1 MNKLLFFF
9 LLFCSFSLQA
19 QEVIQFKDGK
29 TKEVKLI
36 QISDEE
42 VQYYLWTNQDG
53 PLFINSIDKIDFISF
68 KNGAIERFASNDTVP
83 VKEDKEVEFVSKDNI
98 DLLYLLSGEVVDG
111 KVESVNPSSVSIRR
125 VNLPS
130 QPRTTYKKSDL
141 EKLVYSDGTV
151 DQFIPFKEKEKEKAE
166 QVTARQEYRDHT
178 IKWKG
183 GQTFRTTQKTYYGEE
198 VLSLMEGSK
207 ENSRLMKEGFGYKS
221 EAQNLGKVGGAVCI
235 GGAIATIVSVTSSSD
250 IEDDL
255 NVSNFAPLIVGI
267 VVYIITGSS
276 ASKMNQQGNAS
287 IKSAVD
293 SHNAG
298 LKEKISFQF
307 GGTSNGIGL
316 VGYF

>member
-1 MNKLLFFF
+1 MNKLLLFF
-9 LLFCSFSLQA
+9 LLFCSFSIQA

-68 KNGAIERFASNDTVP
+68 KNGTVERFATNDTVP

-183 GQTFRTTQKTYYGEE
+183 GQTFRTKEKTYYGEE

-207 ENSRLMKEGFGYKS
+207 ENSRLIKKGLGHYS
-221 EAQNLGKVGGAVCI
+221 EARNLAAVGSIVCLGSI
-235 GGAIATIVSVTSSSD
+235 VATLVATIN
-250 IEDDL
+250 ED
-255 NVSNFAPLIVGI
+255 N
-267 VVYIITGSS
+267 
-276 ASKMNQQGNAS
+276 NAS
-287 IKSAVD
+287 DVSPAPVIASTIILLIMTIPAGKMRQKGDASFKSAVD

>member
-1 MNKLLFFF
+1 MNKLLLFF
-9 LLFCSFSLQA
+9 LLFCSFSIQA

-68 KNGAIERFASNDTVP
+68 KNGAVERFASNDTVP

-183 GQTFRTTQKTYYGEE
+183 GQTFKTTQKTYYGEE

-207 ENSRLMKEGFGYKS
+207 ENSRLIRKGLGYYS
-221 EAQNLGKVGGAVCI
+221 EARNLSTGSTLLFLGGAT
-235 GGAIATIVSVTSSSD
+235 ATIVSVTKKDINQD
-250 IEDDL
+250 IEGVDVAPIIIGTI
-255 NVSNFAPLIVGI
+255 VS
-267 VVYIITGSS
+267 IIMGSS
-276 ASKMNQQGNAS
+276 ARKINQQGNAS

>member
-1 MNKLLFFF
+1 MNKLLLFF
-9 LLFCSFSLQA
+9 LLFCSFSIQA

-68 KNGAIERFASNDTVP
+68 KNGAVERFASDDTVP

-166 QVTARQEYRDHT
+166 QVTARKEYHDHT
-178 IKWKG
+178 IRWKG
-183 GQTFRTTQKTYYGEE
+183 GQTFRTKQKTYYGEE

-207 ENSRLMKEGFGYKS
+207 ENSRLIKKGLGHYR
-221 EAQNLGKVGGAVCI
+221 EARNLTAVGGIVCLGSI
-235 GGAIATIVSVTSSSD
+235 VGTIAALSK
-250 IEDDL
+250 EDNNAS
-255 NVSNFAPLIVGI
+255 NVSPAPVIAGFMIFTILNIPA
-267 VVYIITGSS
+267 Y
-276 ASKMNQQGNAS
+276 KMSQKGNAS

-298 LKEKISFQF
+298 LKEKISFQL